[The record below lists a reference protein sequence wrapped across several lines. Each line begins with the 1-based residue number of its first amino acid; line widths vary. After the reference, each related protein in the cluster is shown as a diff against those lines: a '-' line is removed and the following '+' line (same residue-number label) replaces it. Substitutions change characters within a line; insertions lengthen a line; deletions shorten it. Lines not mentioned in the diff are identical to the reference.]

1 MESKKLLQCA
11 NTVIGILMLVIMVV
25 MAIAFFKMKHTDKI
39 IGNIEYIDSTMNYN
53 KIYYEETI
61 SELKKE
67 NRELYDSLVS
77 KDKRIEYLIAFTA
90 KKEYNTGT
98 VVIQKPDTTIESRT
112 YEYNSEPNDTLSYQL
127 KINSQTR
134 PNWFS
139 LKMTTSEKFM
149 IVNKEYEGGANHIT
163 IGNQTSNGGSAE
175 ISDVTVFKKKEK
187 KSLKDRIIIGPSV
200 TAGYDPINKNFGMM
214 AGVGVTIDLW

>member
-1 MESKKLLQCA
+1 MEVKNILKYA
-11 NTVIGILMLVIMVV
+11 NTVISVLILIIMVMLVV
-25 MAIAFFKMKHTDKI
+25 AFLKMRNTGKI
-39 IGNIEYIDSTMNYN
+39 IDEISYVDSTMTYN
-53 KIYYEETI
+53 KVYYEKTI

-67 NRELYDSLVS
+67 NRLLYDSIVS
-77 KDKRIEYLIAFTA
+77 KDKRIDYLVAFVA

-98 VVIQKPDTTIESRT
+98 VIIQKPDTSAANKT
-112 YEYNSEPNDTLSYQL
+112 YEYKSEPSDTLSYEL

-149 IVNKEYEGGANHIT
+149 IVNKEYDGGANHVT
-163 IGNQTSNGGSAE
+163 IDNTSSNGGSTE
-175 ISDVTVFKKKEK
+175 ITDVTVFNKKKK
-187 KSLKDRIIIGPSV
+187 KSLRDRVVIGPSV
-200 TAGYDPINKNFGMM
+200 TAGYDMINRNIGVT